1 MRITTG
7 YWTASVV
14 GKHENGSDRLIPR
27 AVAYYV
33 GDGKNEQRVVV
44 DAERIRAGKVSE
56 KWAILAFGYAIAS
69 RSEKHGAEKL
79 SKVIAACKA
88 NGYDFEYIKGIAKEA
103 GWLPTVGTDRVEA
116 SDYGADAFG
125 GGNMGDAHYDGNL
138 DADAAAEM
146 SDEPK
151 FAVNLWSTRSA
162 AVAMRR

>member
-1 MRITTG
+1 MTLRITTG
-7 YWTASVV
+7 HWTSASV
-14 GKHENGSDRLIPR
+14 GSKFIPQ

-33 GDGKNEQRVVV
+33 APGKRNEQRVVV

-103 GWLPTVGTDRVEA
+103 GWLPKVGTDRVEG

-125 GGNMGDAHYDGNL
+125 GGNMGDSHYDGDL
-138 DADAAAEM
+138 DDDAAAEM

-151 FAVNLWSTRSA
+151 FKVNLWSTRSP
-162 AVAMRR
+162 AVMPR

>member
-44 DAERIRAGKVSE
+44 DAERIRAGKVAE
-56 KWAILAFGYAIAS
+56 KWAVLAFGYAIAA
-69 RSEKHGAEKL
+69 RSEKNGAAKL

-88 NGYDFEYIKGIAKEA
+88 NGYDFEYIRKLAGEA
-103 GWLPTVGTDRVEA
+103 GWLPKVGTDRVEG

-125 GGNMGDAHYDGNL
+125 GGNMGDSHYDGDL
-138 DADAAAEM
+138 DDDAAAEM

-151 FAVNLWSTRSA
+151 FKVNLWSTRSP
-162 AVAMRR
+162 AVMPR